1 MALSTARRSWPRP
14 GQTPAAAGFS
24 LAEVLVAGVVIVA
37 VLVASARL
45 MSNATAGS
53 QQTAQR
59 QRLEAE
65 IASNLNQVRQLE
77 KTQLT
82 SVATELK
89 ASPTAMPSAC
99 SNPAANLLQTVDT
112 VLPAQ
117 GGSRGT
123 WTRTG
128 LVTTNGLLKITYNL
142 QLPGSN
148 QAETRVLEIAP
159 SIQSA
164 CLDRAQGLPYQE
176 P

>member
-1 MALSTARRSWPRP
+1 MALSSVQRRWPRP
-14 GQTPAAAGFS
+14 GQPPAGAGFS

-65 IASNLNQVRQLE
+65 VASDLNQIRQLE
-77 KTQLT
+77 QNQKS
-82 SVATELK
+82 SVEAELSVSSTAT
-89 ASPTAMPSAC
+89 PGAC
-99 SNPAANLLQTVDT
+99 SDPAANLLQAVNTA
-112 VLPAQ
+112 LPAQ

-128 LVTTNGLLKITYNL
+128 LVTTNGLLKITYSL
-142 QLPGSN
+142 QLQGSS
-148 QAETRVLEIAP
+148 QTETRVVEITP

-164 CLDRAQGLPYQE
+164 CLDRAQGLK
-176 P
+176 